1 MARGRPVA
9 RVNWREEAVDAATI
23 AAAEALAPLVKG
35 RFYLAGG
42 TALALRLGHRV
53 SLDLDLFSS
62 SERLQGPARS
72 ALLRQLGEKA
82 PLKVREEKDGT
93 CHLDVGGRAV
103 SLFHYPY
110 PLLGPTVA
118 WRGLALAS
126 LEDIGAMKLSAAVG
140 RGSRKDFIDLRA
152 LADELGLEALLAT
165 GRRRFKDHPDFIF
178 QAAKALVYFEDADP
192 EPSPRLLKPAD
203 WEATKAYFRREVSAL
218 IRKRLRP

>member
-1 MARGRPVA
+1 MARVA
-9 RVNWREEAVDAATI
+9 WKEEAVDAATI

-53 SLDLDLFSS
+53 SLDLDLFSPS
-62 SERLQGPARS
+62 ARLEGPERS
-72 ALLRQLGEKA
+72 ALLRRLGEKV
-82 PLKVREEKDGT
+82 PLKVLEEKDGT

-110 PLLGPTVA
+110 PLLKETVA

-126 LEDIGAMKLSAAVG
+126 LDDIGAMKLSAAIG
-140 RGSRKDFIDLRA
+140 RGSRKDFLDLKA
-152 LADELGLEALLAT
+152 LADELGLEALLST
-165 GRRRFKDHPDFIF
+165 GRRRFKDHPDFLL
-178 QAAKALVYFEDADP
+178 QAAKALVYFDDADP

-203 WEATKAYFRREVSAL
+203 WEATKAYFRREVPGL
-218 IRKRLRP
+218 IRKRL